1 MLRNDRARLFECGP
15 DAKAH
20 CGFLNPSHAGY
31 NGGMKEERVLPAIRE
46 GALVNVEKALK
57 GEVVYLYAFDV
68 ANEII
73 TRRVREILSEKPF
86 PFEIR
91 MDRTLPKDM
100 PLYKP
105 LAIEPH
111 ILTARVRGFPLRLLI
126 RIYDVGVVT
135 VMMRVP
141 IEADCLADLMPFHT
155 PAFDSGESLDAEAS
169 KLCAEVCK
177 SLEDSM
183 VGRTESPAPPEAYTA
198 FCLTKVGGAND
209 VNLWL
214 SEQRENVAGLLTETA
229 PNRLSETQVTEVL
242 RIQRSF
248 EISDLTV
255 IDWDAALVVDL
266 TGYVDD
272 VLYALELA
280 NLQLEEF
287 KAMDKRLDKYLD
299 GAYEDLERPRLP
311 MFGASSRKLQNLR
324 RFRVDVAKLADE
336 VTHITKFFGDWY
348 LARVYLGAR
357 DRFYLEQ
364 WRASVDQR
372 LAQLDKLYSVV
383 HSDVNE
389 RRMLWLEVVI
399 VIFFALDLL
408 ILIWLKRL

>member
-1 MLRNDRARLFECGP
+1 M
-15 DAKAH
+15 
-20 CGFLNPSHAGY
+20 
-31 NGGMKEERVLPAIRE
+31 
-46 GALVNVEKALK
+46 K

-73 TRRVREILSEKPF
+73 TPRVQEILSEKPF

-111 ILTARVRGFPLRLLI
+111 PLATHLHGTPVRLLI

-135 VMMRVP
+135 VMMR
-141 IEADCLADLMPFHT
+141 A
-155 PAFDSGESLDAEAS
+155 AFDTGTLSELMRFHNPKLENGLTLDTMA
-169 KLCAEVCK
+169 LNFCAKVCDGLK
-177 SLEDSM
+177 DSI
-183 VGRTESPAPPEAYTA
+183 VGRTEFPPSPEAYTV
-198 FCLTKVGGAND
+198 FCFTDLGGATD
-209 VNLWL
+209 VNGWL
-214 SEQRENVAGLLTETA
+214 GEQRREVAGLLTETA
-229 PNRLSETQVTEVL
+229 AEKLSETQVTEVL

-248 EISDLTV
+248 ESIDLAV

-287 KAMDKRLDKYLD
+287 RMMDQRLDKYLD
-299 GAYEDLERPRLP
+299 RAYEDLEHRPLAL
-311 MFGASSRKLQNLR
+311 FGAANKTLRHLR
-324 RFRVDVAKLADE
+324 RFRVDVAKLTDE
-336 VTHITKFFGDWY
+336 VTHITKFFGDWH

-357 DRFYLEQ
+357 DRFYLDQ
-364 WRASVDQR
+364 WRTSVEQR

-383 HSDVNE
+383 HAEVNE
-389 RRMLWLEVVI
+389 QRMLWLEIII
-399 VIFFALDLL
+399 VIFFALDLV
-408 ILIWLKRL
+408 ILLWVKR

>member
-1 MLRNDRARLFECGP
+1 
-15 DAKAH
+15 
-20 CGFLNPSHAGY
+20 
-31 NGGMKEERVLPAIRE
+31 MKEEPVLPLPARRE
-46 GALVNVEKALK
+46 SGQVSVEKALK

-68 ANEII
+68 ANEIM
-73 TRRVREILSEKPF
+73 TPRVHAILSEKPF

-105 LAIEPH
+105 LAIEPRP
-111 ILTARVRGFPLRLLI
+111 LSARLHGSPVRFLI
-126 RIYDVGVVT
+126 RLYDVGVVT
-135 VMMRVP
+135 VMMRVAFA
-141 IEADCLADLMPFHT
+141 ADALADLMPFHNPKLET
-155 PAFDSGESLDAEAS
+155 GEALDTVAS
-169 KLCAEVCK
+169 KLCAEVCESVK
-177 SLEDSM
+177 DSI
-183 VGRTESPAPPEAYTA
+183 VGATEAPAPPEAYTV
-198 FCLTKVGGAND
+198 FCLTEAGGATD

-214 SEQRENVAGLLTETA
+214 GQQRRNVAGLLTETPA
-229 PNRLSETQVTEVL
+229 SQLSEAQVGEVL

-287 KAMDKRLDKYLD
+287 RVMDRRLDQYLD
-299 GAYEDLERPRLP
+299 GAYEDLERRPLP
-311 MFGASSRKLQNLR
+311 LFGRASKTLQNLR

-348 LARVYLGAR
+348 LARVYLDAR
-357 DRFYLEQ
+357 DRFYLDQ

-383 HSDVNE
+383 HAEVNE
-389 RRMLWLEVVI
+389 RRMLWLEVII

-408 ILIWLKRL
+408 ILLWAKR

>member
-1 MLRNDRARLFECGP
+1 M
-15 DAKAH
+15 
-20 CGFLNPSHAGY
+20 
-31 NGGMKEERVLPAIRE
+31 
-46 GALVNVEKALK
+46 K

-73 TRRVREILSEKPF
+73 TSRVREILSEKPF

-105 LAIEPH
+105 LAIELSALPAQ
-111 ILTARVRGFPLRLLI
+111 LNGSPVRLLI

-135 VMMRVP
+135 VMMRVVF
-141 IEADCLADLMPFHT
+141 EADALPDLMPFHN
-155 PAFDSGESLDAEAS
+155 P
-169 KLCAEVCK
+169 K
-177 SLEDSM
+177 LEDGMTLDRVAVNFCAKVCDSLKDSV
-183 VGRTESPAPPEAYTA
+183 VGRAEFPPPEAYTV
-198 FCLTKVGGAND
+198 FCLTGLDGVKDANVWLGGHRRD
-209 VNLWL
+209 
-214 SEQRENVAGLLTETA
+214 VAGLLTETA
-229 PNRLSETQVTEVL
+229 AEKLSEAQVNEVL

-248 EISDLTV
+248 ENTDLAV
-255 IDWDAALVVDL
+255 VDWDAALVVDL

-287 KAMDKRLDKYLD
+287 RVMDARLDQYLD
-299 GAYEDLERPRLP
+299 RAYADLEHPTLSLL
-311 MFGASSRKLQNLR
+311 GAANKVLRQLR
-324 RFRVDVAKLADE
+324 RFRVDVAKLTDE

-357 DRFYLEQ
+357 DRFYLDQ
-364 WRASVDQR
+364 WRASVEQR

-383 HSDVNE
+383 HAEVNE
-389 RRMLWLEVVI
+389 RRMLWLEIII
-399 VIFFALDLL
+399 VIFFAIDLL
-408 ILIWLKRL
+408 ILLRVGR

>member
-1 MLRNDRARLFECGP
+1 M
-15 DAKAH
+15 
-20 CGFLNPSHAGY
+20 
-31 NGGMKEERVLPAIRE
+31 
-46 GALVNVEKALK
+46 K

-73 TRRVREILSEKPF
+73 TPRVQEILSEKPF

-100 PLYKP
+100 PLYRP

-111 ILTARVRGFPLRLLI
+111 SLETQLYGAPVRLLI

-141 IEADCLADLMPFHT
+141 FEVSALADLMRFHN
-155 PAFDSGESLDAEAS
+155 PR
-169 KLCAEVCK
+169 
-177 SLEDSM
+177 LEDGSTLDQVATGFCAKVCDSLKDSV
-183 VGRTESPAPPEAYTA
+183 VGLTEFASPPEAYTA
-198 FCLTKVGGAND
+198 FCLTELGGAANAND
-209 VNLWL
+209 WL
-214 SEQRENVAGLLTETA
+214 AGRRSEVAGLLTETA
-229 PNRLSETQVTEVL
+229 AEKLSETQVSEVL

-248 EISDLTV
+248 ENTDLVV
-255 IDWDAALVVDL
+255 IDWDAALVIEL

-287 KAMDKRLDKYLD
+287 RVMDQRLDKYLD
-299 GAYEDLERPRLP
+299 RAYDDLEKRSWAI
-311 MFGASSRKLQNLR
+311 FGTANRTLRHLR
-324 RFRVDVAKLADE
+324 RFRVDVAKLTDE
-336 VTHITKFFGDWY
+336 VTHITKFFGDWH

-357 DRFYLEQ
+357 DRFYLDQ
-364 WRASVDQR
+364 WRASVEQR

-383 HSDVNE
+383 HAEVNE
-389 RRMLWLEVVI
+389 QRMLWLEIII
-399 VIFFALDLL
+399 VIFFAADLAIML
-408 ILIWLKRL
+408 WVRR

>member
-1 MLRNDRARLFECGP
+1 M
-15 DAKAH
+15 
-20 CGFLNPSHAGY
+20 
-31 NGGMKEERVLPAIRE
+31 
-46 GALVNVEKALK
+46 K

-68 ANEII
+68 ANEIV
-73 TRRVREILSEKPF
+73 TSRVEEILSEKPF

-111 ILTARVRGFPLRLLI
+111 PLPARLQGAPVRLLI
-126 RIYDVGVVT
+126 RVYDVGVVT
-135 VMMRVP
+135 VMMRAAF
-141 IEADCLADLMPFHT
+141 ETGALAGLMPFHN
-155 PAFDSGESLDAEAS
+155 PKLESGLTLDTMAL
-169 KLCAEVCK
+169 KLCAEVCD
-177 SLEDSM
+177 SLKDLL
-183 VGRTESPAPPEAYTA
+183 VGRTEFPPPPEAYTV
-198 FCLTKVGGAND
+198 FCLSDLGSVDDANR
-209 VNLWL
+209 WL
-214 SEQRENVAGLLTETA
+214 GEQRREVAGLLTETA
-229 PNRLSETQVTEVL
+229 PDRLSEAQVTEVL

-248 EISDLTV
+248 ENADLAV

-287 KAMDKRLDKYLD
+287 RVMDRRLDAYLD
-299 GAYEDLERPRLP
+299 RAYEDLERRP
-311 MFGASSRKLQNLR
+311 MPLFGQASMTLRHLR
-324 RFRVDVAKLADE
+324 RFRVDVAKLTDE
-336 VTHITKFFGDWY
+336 VTHITKFFGDWH

-357 DRFYLEQ
+357 DRFYLDQ
-364 WRASVDQR
+364 WRASVEQR

-383 HSDVNE
+383 HTEVNE
-389 RRMLWLEVVI
+389 QRMLWLEIII

-408 ILIWLKRL
+408 ILLRAGR

>member
-1 MLRNDRARLFECGP
+1 M
-15 DAKAH
+15 
-20 CGFLNPSHAGY
+20 
-31 NGGMKEERVLPAIRE
+31 
-46 GALVNVEKALK
+46 K
-57 GEVVYLYAFDV
+57 GEVIYLYAFDV

-73 TRRVREILSEKPF
+73 TSRVQEILSEKPF

-111 ILTARVRGFPLRLLI
+111 PLSARLHHAPVHLLI
-126 RIYDVGVVT
+126 RVYDVGVVT
-135 VMMRVP
+135 VMMRA
-141 IEADCLADLMPFHT
+141 EFAAGGLGDLMPFHN
-155 PAFDSGESLDAEAS
+155 PKLENGETLDAVAL
-169 KLCAEVCK
+169 KLCTEVCR
-177 SLEDSM
+177 SLEDLM
-183 VGRTESPAPPEAYTA
+183 VGRTECSTSESYTV
-198 FCLTKVGGAND
+198 FCLTDLAGAND
-209 VNLWL
+209 VAGWL
-214 SEQRENVAGLLTETA
+214 GGHRREVAGLLTETA
-229 PNRLSETQVTEVL
+229 AEKLSETQINEVL

-248 EISDLTV
+248 ENTDLAV

-287 KAMDKRLDKYLD
+287 RVMDQRLDRYLD
-299 GAYEDLERPRLP
+299 RAYEDLERRTMPL
-311 MFGASSRKLQNLR
+311 FGAANKVLRQLR

-364 WRASVDQR
+364 WRASVEQR

-383 HSDVNE
+383 HTEVNE
-389 RRMLWLEVVI
+389 KRMLWLEVII
-399 VIFFALDLL
+399 VIFFAIDLL
-408 ILIWLKRL
+408 ILLRVGR